1 MAVAVR
7 VSCRQTFKGSA
18 LRRETPASCYGEQL
32 AEGCKERDSTR
43 WNPQDWKLT
52 YFSALVCHAFTGKRT
67 GYPYSAGVAWTQGR
81 FDDDDLHSCPEQTG
95 ARRSQPIGLPS
106 ADQEPMAHAELD
118 GKFSS

>member
-1 MAVAVR
+1 MSDSFYAVIL
-7 VSCRQTFKGSA
+7 FG
-18 LRRETPASCYGEQL
+18 
-32 AEGCKERDSTR
+32 TR
-43 WNPQDWKLT
+43 LPRIYW
-52 YFSALVCHAFTGKRT
+52 KRT